1 MPQFRGIFAA
11 TSVAVVMCI
20 FASGALAATG
30 TYSVLSCSDPTGTLN
45 PATGWAATPAA
56 TGSGLATNSCLANGT
71 LAALLNSP
79 TPGGDSSASWQFT
92 APSNTRIVRLA
103 AQRSTQGI
111 IKGTTPTDVEYVLAT
126 DAGTLESCLVSD
138 TSSCVGDLSGAIDK
152 QGLDAGVVGF
162 RVLCTNAGS
171 ICGRS
176 LRTDFKSIQVG
187 LKDPSPPAVT
197 NVQVLD
203 NGDASGILSTVFSAN
218 DTGGGIYRALVKV
231 DGQPFRAQPLS
242 VAPCLDAVPTDADPY
257 QFVQPVPCPLSVTG
271 ANVKVDYRDLG
282 TGPHAV
288 EIDVEDAAGNPTAVY
303 GPVQFP
309 KLNVEVQSNSE
320 SNNPQA
326 IRSIIH
332 GKVRMWFVK
341 DLTHTHTSRFGTR
354 VVTRGVLRDDRGKG
368 IQGARIDVIHILHDG
383 SRRILKTG
391 LKSREGGRLTLI
403 LPLNLDTR
411 KLEFDYRALRPGP
424 ITSKVTLKL
433 TVKRH
438 GRVFF
443 RIHKKH

>member
-1 MPQFRGIFAA
+1 MQRSDRHTESRHWLDGDTGRHRLRVWRP
-11 TSVAVVMCI
+11 TVAW
-20 FASGALAATG
+20 
-30 TYSVLSCSDPTGTLN
+30 PTG
-45 PATGWAATPAA
+45 P
-56 TGSGLATNSCLANGT
+56 
-71 LAALLNSP
+71 SP
-79 TPGGDSSASWQFT
+79 RCSTARRPSGDSSASWQFS

-111 IKGTTPTDVEYVLAT
+111 IKGTTPTDVEYILST

-138 TSSCVGDLSGAIDK
+138 TSSCVGDLSGVIDK

-197 NVQVLD
+197 NVQVID
-203 NGDASGILSTVFSAN
+203 NGDASGIVSIAFNAN

-257 QFVQPVPCPLSVTG
+257 QFIQPVPCPLSVTG

-288 EIDVEDAAGNPTAVY
+288 EIDVEDAAGNTTAVY

-326 IRSIIH
+326 IQSIIH

-341 DLTHTHTSRFGTR
+341 DLTHTYTSKFGTR

-411 KLEFDYRALRPGP
+411 KLEFDYSARCGPGRSRARSRSSSRSSATAGCSSGSTRSTDRPVRS
-424 ITSKVTLKL
+424 TERQLSA
-433 TVKRH
+433 RC
-438 GRVFF
+438 R
-443 RIHKKH
+443 